1 MRRAAPCQDR
11 QFLTPTKNM
20 YLPEAAVSDA
30 INAWIRSVFRPG
42 SAALTDPLNRAQ
54 ERVVAARL
62 ERDRAP
68 SLRSLG
74 RAEVEAMLDHLALRW
89 FIDAGD
95 AGEAGRAV
103 RPVHL
108 IYRADDRLVVGG
120 FPS

>member
-1 MRRAAPCQDR
+1 
-11 QFLTPTKNM
+11 LTPTKNM

-68 SLRSLG
+68 SHRSLG

>member
-1 MRRAAPCQDR
+1 MGRRMEGTPRGERIHYRCAARSIVPGSPILD
-11 QFLTPTKNM
+11 M

-68 SLRSLG
+68 SHRSLG
-74 RAEVEAMLDHLALRW
+74 RAEVEAMLDHLAMR
-89 FIDAGD
+89 
-95 AGEAGRAV
+95 V
-103 RPVHL
+103 VH
-108 IYRADDRLVVGG
+108 
-120 FPS
+120 